1 MQGETHWVNKTIFN
15 CHTTCDLL
23 NAGPWQSSL
32 ELLVG
37 WIRDHPYDV
46 VTWLI
51 VNSDFVSVDKY
62 VSAIQNSGIA
72 PYLYEPEYIPQRRN
86 QWPTLGE
93 MILSGKRVVLFMD
106 YNANQTAVPYILDQY
121 SHIWETPFSPTDRN
135 FPCTVQR
142 PPRLMEH
149 KERAKA
155 EFMYLANHNLNTAVD
170 ISALLGSAS
179 GNEELLI
186 PNTAQINE
194 TNGQFDTFGQLQ
206 AMSQNCTRESVLSSS
221 LLVRI

>member
-1 MQGETHWVNKTIFN
+1 
-15 CHTTCDLL
+15 
-23 NAGPWQSSL
+23 
-32 ELLVG
+32 
-37 WIRDHPYDV
+37 
-46 VTWLI
+46 
-51 VNSDFVSVDKY
+51 
-62 VSAIQNSGIA
+62 
-72 PYLYEPEYIPQRRN
+72 
-86 QWPTLGE
+86 

-106 YNANQTAVPYILDQY
+106 YNANQTAVPYILDQF